1 MFLANIQGKLGL
13 NEEQGEKM
21 LLASQKKV
29 LTQEADS
36 ILDTEGAPPE
46 LVKTFREKCNSMGLE
61 MEKDVGISKQRLVR
75 MFEMEITP
83 QLNRGEITIKNAD
96 LLTEVQESLGL
107 TEEEAEK
114 VFENIVDK
122 RAKVYI
128 GQVKGE
134 ILRGREDN
142 CADAIKKIVSLAQFV
157 DGELGLE
164 VEEAT
169 AYKIFNL
176 YEAIDF
182 SDEEKEDVEAN
193 KDLLKVALGLSAAA
207 PVEA

>member
-1 MFLANIQGKLGL
+1 
-13 NEEQGEKM
+13 
-21 LLASQKKV
+21 
-29 LTQEADS
+29 
-36 ILDTEGAPPE
+36 
-46 LVKTFREKCNSMGLE
+46 
-61 MEKDVGISKQRLVR
+61 
-75 MFEMEITP
+75 MEITP

-122 RAKVYI
+122 CAKVYI

>member
-1 MFLANIQGKLGL
+1 MG
-13 NEEQGEKM
+13 M
-21 LLASQKKV
+21 
-29 LTQEADS
+29 
-36 ILDTEGAPPE
+36 E
-46 LVKTFREKCNSMGLE
+46 L
-61 MEKDVGISKQRLVR
+61 EKDVGISKQRLVR

-83 QLNRGEITIKNAD
+83 GVSKGEITVDNAD

-107 TEEEAEK
+107 TVEEAEK

-122 RAKVYI
+122 RAKVAI
-128 GQVKGE
+128 GQIKGE

-142 CADAIKKIVSLAQFV
+142 CAENIKKIVSLAQFTNG
-157 DGELGLE
+157 DLGLE

-182 SDEEKEDVEAN
+182 SDEEKDDVEAN
-193 KDLLKVALGLSAAA
+193 IEVLKMALGLV